1 MKITRLRI
9 RNYKGLESLDAAIP
23 PAGALVH
30 GDNAQGKTSLLDA
43 VRAVLEGRGISR
55 DAIRLGTS
63 RADILVDIDDL
74 SVKRVITPKASSL
87 TVERGNAVLK
97 SPQTFL
103 RELLG
108 ASSLD
113 PMDLLTLKDQQRT
126 EAVLKAIDITV
137 TVEQLRTWVP
147 RLKDGYDCSGHG
159 LLVVRQL
166 HDDAYELR
174 RRANADAKVAQEE
187 SQRLAAQLESLPK
200 PAVEPQDVTQLE
212 AACEASKTSLQAL
225 QAKVK
230 EAKEAEKR
238 TASVRERIA
247 AVKAEAASNRE
258 RAATCEYTPTHY
270 ADASR
275 SIEETQSRIA
285 NLEACLEEERANKAK
300 LEKMRETYADAL
312 AAQQN
317 QLTTA
322 ANLDGQAAELEAT
335 IRLASVEAPSEAVV
349 AAAQE
354 LAAADQAAIEAARES
369 NRLAEALEVAGKASE
384 SAKQDADAKQAEA
397 DRLDGIVHALAKD
410 APAAL
415 LAASGGIPGLEI
427 KGNEIWL
434 DGKNLDDLSSAEQ
447 LRFAV
452 AVGKRA
458 NAKSKILVVD
468 GLERISPSRQ
478 KDFIAECVR
487 DGWQLIA
494 ARVDDSGLS
503 IEAIQADE
511 EQAAEVML

>member
-9 RNYKGLESLDAAIP
+9 RNYKGLEDLDATIS

-30 GDNAQGKTSLLDA
+30 GDNAQGKTSLLNA
-43 VRAVLEGRGISR
+43 IHAALEGRGISS
-55 DAIRLGTS
+55 DAIRLGAS
-63 RADILVDIDDL
+63 RADILVDTDDV
-74 SVKRVITPKASSL
+74 SVKRVITPKTSSL
-87 TVERGNAVLK
+87 AVERGNAVLK

-113 PMDLLTLKDQQRT
+113 PMDLLTKKDKERT
-126 EAVLKAIDITV
+126 EVILKAVDVTV

-159 LLVVRQL
+159 LVVVQQL

-174 RRANADAKVAQEE
+174 RRANAAAKVAQEE
-187 SQRLAAQLESLPK
+187 AARASEYVASLP
-200 PAVEPQDVTQLE
+200 PPEGEPQDVAPLE
-212 AACEASKTSLQAL
+212 TAHDATKAILQAL
-225 QAKVK
+225 QSRAK
-230 EAKEAEKR
+230 EAKESKER

-247 AVKAEAASNRE
+247 TVKAEAASNRE
-258 RAATCEYTPTHY
+258 RAATCEYTSTNY
-270 ADASR
+270 EEASR
-275 SIEETQSRIA
+275 AIEETQSRIA
-285 NLEACLEEERANKAK
+285 DLEECLESERANKAR
-300 LEKMRETYADAL
+300 LEKMRDTYADAL

-335 IRLASVEAPSEAVV
+335 IKLASVEAPDEASLKSAEDAVV
-349 AAAQE
+349 AA
-354 LAAADQAAIEAARES
+354 LAVVEKAKVTNKRAFDLEQARLKEAE
-369 NRLAEALEVAGKASE
+369 
-384 SAKQDADAKQAEA
+384 AKQDAEAKQAEA
-397 DRLDGIVHALAKD
+397 DRLDSVVYALAKV

-415 LAASGGIPGLEI
+415 LKASGGIPGLEV
-427 KGNEIWL
+427 KGNEIWM

-452 AVGKRA
+452 EISKRA

-468 GLERISPSRQ
+468 GLERVSPSRQ
-478 KDFIAECVR
+478 KEFIAECIK

-494 ARVDDSGLS
+494 TKVDDGALS

-511 EQAAEVML
+511 PAEVMP